1 VRKDNDMQRFKN
13 ILFIAAPD
21 SVGGVALECAATLAV
36 NNQARLTVVRVIEEM
51 PLELKLV
58 DRVLSADDLQAE
70 IVAKHRQKL
79 EEQLVAWNK
88 DIEIEVKVLIG
99 KPFLQIIREVLRSGA
114 DLVVKMAESGAW
126 LDRVFGSD
134 DMHLL
139 RKCPCPVWLVKSDS
153 PKAYQRILAAVDVDD
168 LYPPEELN
176 TRYQLN
182 LQVLEIASS
191 LALSEFAELHIVHAW
206 KAIGEGEMRSG
217 FIKSSEDEVVAYVES
232 SEDEVVAY
240 VEEVRQQHKQN
251 LEELVD
257 GIMSKLGRNTSGY
270 LKPKTHLLKGYAG
283 EDIPVL
289 AREIKA
295 DLVVMGT
302 IARTGISGFI
312 MGNTAETILNRLD
325 CSVLAIKPPGFETPI
340 TLDD

>member
-1 VRKDNDMQRFKN
+1 MQRFKD

-21 SVGGVALECAATLAV
+21 SVAGVALECAATLAV

-51 PLELKLV
+51 PPELKLV
-58 DRVLSADDLQAE
+58 DRVLSAHDLQAE

-79 EEQLVAWNK
+79 EQQLVAWNK
-88 DIEIEVKVLIG
+88 NIEIEVRVLIG
-99 KPFLQIIREVLRSGA
+99 KPFLQIIREVLRNGA
-114 DLVVKMAESGAW
+114 DLVVKMAESGGW
-126 LDRVFGSD
+126 LDRVYGSD

-153 PKAYQRILAAVDVDD
+153 PRAYQRILAAVDVDD

-206 KAIGEGEMRSG
+206 RAIGESEMRSG
-217 FIKSSEDEVVAYVES
+217 FIKSSEDEVVAYVEG
-232 SEDEVVAY
+232 
-240 VEEVRQQHKQN
+240 VRQQHKQN
-251 LEELVD
+251 LDALVD
-257 GIMSKLGRNTSGY
+257 GIMSKLGRNASGY
-270 LKPKTHLLKGYAG
+270 LKPKTHLLKGYPG

-289 AREIKA
+289 AREIEA

-340 TLDD
+340 KLDDKEH

>member
-1 VRKDNDMQRFKN
+1 MQRFKD
-13 ILFIAAPD
+13 ILFIAGPD
-21 SVGGVALECAATLAV
+21 SVGGAALECAAILAV

-79 EEQLVAWNK
+79 EQQLVAWNK
-88 DIEIEVKVLIG
+88 KIEIEVRVLIG
-99 KPFLQIIREVLRSGA
+99 KPFLQIIREVLRNGA
-114 DLVVKMAESGAW
+114 DLVVKMAESGGW

-139 RKCPCPVWLVKSDS
+139 RKCPCPVWLIKSDS
-153 PKAYQRILAAVDVDD
+153 PRAYQRILAAVDVDD

-206 KAIGEGEMRSG
+206 RAIGESEMRSG
-217 FIKSSEDEVVAYVES
+217 FIKSSEDEVVAYVE
-232 SEDEVVAY
+232 
-240 VEEVRQQHKQN
+240 EVRQQHGQN
-251 LEELVD
+251 LDELVD
-257 GIMSKLGRNTSGY
+257 EIMSKLGRNTSGY
-270 LKPKTHLLKGYAG
+270 LKPETHLLKGYPG
-283 EDIPVL
+283 EDIPAL
-289 AREIKA
+289 AREIEA

>member
-1 VRKDNDMQRFKN
+1 MKRFKN

-21 SVGGVALECAATLAV
+21 SVGGAALECATTLAV

-79 EEQLVAWNK
+79 EEQLVARNK
-88 DIEIEVKVLIG
+88 DIEIEVRVLIG
-99 KPFLQIIREVLRSGA
+99 KPFLQIIREVLRNDH
-114 DLVVKMAESGAW
+114 DLVVKMAESGGW

-206 KAIGEGEMRSG
+206 RSIGESEMRSG
-217 FIKSSEDEVVAYVES
+217 FIKSSEDEVVAYVE
-232 SEDEVVAY
+232 
-240 VEEVRQQHKQN
+240 EVRQRHKQN
-251 LEELVD
+251 LDELVD

-270 LKPKTHLLKGYAG
+270 LKPETHLLKGYAG

-325 CSVLAIKPPGFETPI
+325 CSVLAIKPPGFKTPI

>member
-1 VRKDNDMQRFKN
+1 MQRFKD
-13 ILFIAAPD
+13 ILFIAASD
-21 SVGGVALECAATLAV
+21 SVGGAALECAATLAV

-70 IVAKHRQKL
+70 IVAKHRQRL
-79 EEQLVAWNK
+79 EEQLVARNK
-88 DIEIEVKVLIG
+88 DIEIEVRVLIG
-99 KPFLQIIREVLRSGA
+99 KPFLQIIREVLRNDH
-114 DLVVKMAESGAW
+114 DLVVKMAESGRW

-206 KAIGEGEMRSG
+206 RAIGEGEMPGG
-217 FIKSSEDEVVAYVES
+217 FIKS

-240 VEEVRQQHKQN
+240 VEEVRQQHKHN
-251 LEELVD
+251 LDELVD
-257 GIMSKLGRNTSGY
+257 GIMSQLGRNTSGY
-270 LKPKTHLLKGYAG
+270 LKPETHLLKGYAG

>member
-1 VRKDNDMQRFKN
+1 MQRFKD
-13 ILFIAAPD
+13 ILFIAASD
-21 SVGGVALECAATLAV
+21 SVGGAALECAATLAV

-70 IVAKHRQKL
+70 IVAKHRQRL
-79 EEQLVAWNK
+79 EEQLVARNK
-88 DIEIEVKVLIG
+88 DIEIEVRVLIG
-99 KPFLQIIREVLRSGA
+99 KPFLQIIREVLRNDH
-114 DLVVKMAESGAW
+114 DLVVKMAESGGW

-153 PKAYQRILAAVDVDD
+153 PRTYQRILAAVDVDD

-182 LQVLEIASS
+182 LQVLVIASS

-206 KAIGEGEMRSG
+206 KAIGESEMRSG
-217 FIKSSEDEVVAYVES
+217 FIKSSEDEVVAYVER
-232 SEDEVVAY
+232 
-240 VEEVRQQHKQN
+240 VRQQHKRN
-251 LEELVD
+251 LDELVD

-270 LKPKTHLLKGYAG
+270 LKPETHLLKGYAG

-325 CSVLAIKPPGFETPI
+325 CSVLAIKPLGFETPI

>member
-1 VRKDNDMQRFKN
+1 MQRFKD
-13 ILFIAAPD
+13 ILFIAASD
-21 SVGGVALECAATLAV
+21 SVGGAALECAATLAV

-70 IVAKHRQKL
+70 IVAKHRQRL
-79 EEQLVAWNK
+79 EEQLVARNK
-88 DIEIEVKVLIG
+88 DIEIEVRVLIG
-99 KPFLQIIREVLRSGA
+99 KPFLQIIREVLRNDH
-114 DLVVKMAESGAW
+114 DLVVKMAESGRW

-206 KAIGEGEMRSG
+206 RAIGEGEMRSG
-217 FIKSSEDEVVAYVES
+217 FIKSSEDEVVAYVE
-232 SEDEVVAY
+232 
-240 VEEVRQQHKQN
+240 EVRQQHKQD
-251 LEELVD
+251 LDELVD

-270 LKPKTHLLKGYAG
+270 LKPETHLLKGYAG

-289 AREIKA
+289 AREVKA

>member
-1 VRKDNDMQRFKN
+1 MQRFKD
-13 ILFIAAPD
+13 ILFIAASD
-21 SVGGVALECAATLAV
+21 SVGVAALECAATLAV
-36 NNQARLTVVRVIEEM
+36 NNQARLTVVRIIEEM

-70 IVAKHRQKL
+70 IVAKHRQRL
-79 EEQLVAWNK
+79 EEQLVARNK
-88 DIEIEVKVLIG
+88 DIEIEVRVLIG
-99 KPFLQIIREVLRSGA
+99 KPFLQIIREVLRNDH
-114 DLVVKMAESGAW
+114 DLVVKMAESGRW

-206 KAIGEGEMRSG
+206 RAIGEGEMPSG
-217 FIKSSEDEVVAYVES
+217 FIKS

-240 VEEVRQQHKQN
+240 VEEVRQQHKQD
-251 LEELVD
+251 LDELVD

-270 LKPKTHLLKGYAG
+270 LKPETHLLKGYAG

-289 AREIKA
+289 AREVKA

>member
-1 VRKDNDMQRFKN
+1 MQRFKD
-13 ILFIAAPD
+13 ILFIAASD
-21 SVGGVALECAATLAV
+21 SVGGAALECAATLAV

-70 IVAKHRQKL
+70 IVAKHRQRL
-79 EEQLVAWNK
+79 EEQLVARNK
-88 DIEIEVKVLIG
+88 DIEIEVRVLIG
-99 KPFLQIIREVLRSGA
+99 KPFLQIIREVLRNDH
-114 DLVVKMAESGAW
+114 DLVVKMAESGGW

-153 PKAYQRILAAVDVDD
+153 PRTYQRILAAVDVDD

-182 LQVLEIASS
+182 LQVLVIASS

-206 KAIGEGEMRSG
+206 KAIGESEMRSG
-217 FIKSSEDEVVAYVES
+217 FIKSSEDEVVAYVER
-232 SEDEVVAY
+232 
-240 VEEVRQQHKQN
+240 VRQQHKRN
-251 LEELVD
+251 LDELVD

-270 LKPKTHLLKGYAG
+270 LKPETHLLKGYAG

-295 DLVVMGT
+295 DLVVM
-302 IARTGISGFI
+302 ISGFI

-325 CSVLAIKPPGFETPI
+325 CSVLAIKPLGFETPI

>member
-1 VRKDNDMQRFKN
+1 MQRFKD
-13 ILFIAAPD
+13 ILFIAASD
-21 SVGGVALECAATLAV
+21 SVGGAALECAATLAV

-70 IVAKHRQKL
+70 IVAKHRQRL
-79 EEQLVAWNK
+79 EEQLVARNK
-88 DIEIEVKVLIG
+88 DIEIEVRVLIG
-99 KPFLQIIREVLRSGA
+99 KPFLQIIREVLRNDH
-114 DLVVKMAESGAW
+114 DLVVKMAESGRW

-206 KAIGEGEMRSG
+206 RAIGEGEMPSG
-217 FIKSSEDEVVAYVES
+217 FIKS

-240 VEEVRQQHKQN
+240 VEEVRQQHKQD
-251 LEELVD
+251 LDELVD

-270 LKPKTHLLKGYAG
+270 LKPETHLLKGYAG

-289 AREIKA
+289 AREVKA

>member
-1 VRKDNDMQRFKN
+1 MQRFKD
-13 ILFIAAPD
+13 ILFIAASD
-21 SVGGVALECAATLAV
+21 SVGGAALECAATLAV

-70 IVAKHRQKL
+70 IVAKHRQRL

-88 DIEIEVKVLIG
+88 NIEIEVRVLIG
-99 KPFLQIIREVLRSGA
+99 KPFLQIIREVLRNDH
-114 DLVVKMAESGAW
+114 DLVVKMAESGGW

-153 PKAYQRILAAVDVDD
+153 PRTYQRILAAVDVDD

-182 LQVLEIASS
+182 LQVLVIASS

-206 KAIGEGEMRSG
+206 KAIGESEMRSG
-217 FIKSSEDEVVAYVES
+217 FIKSSEDEVVAYVER
-232 SEDEVVAY
+232 
-240 VEEVRQQHKQN
+240 VRQQHKRN
-251 LEELVD
+251 LDELVD

-270 LKPKTHLLKGYAG
+270 LKPETHLLKGYAG

-325 CSVLAIKPPGFETPI
+325 CSVLAIKPLGFETPI

>member
-1 VRKDNDMQRFKN
+1 MQRFKD

-21 SVGGVALECAATLAV
+21 SVGGAALECAATLAV
-36 NNQARLTVVRVIEEM
+36 NNQARLTVVRIIEGM

-79 EEQLVAWNK
+79 EEQIVAWNK
-88 DIEIEVKVLIG
+88 NIEIEVRVLIG
-99 KPFLQIIREVLRSGA
+99 KPFLQIIREVLRGGC
-114 DLVVKMAESGAW
+114 DLVVKMAESGGW

-153 PKAYQRILAAVDVDD
+153 PRAYQRILAAVDVDY

-206 KAIGEGEMRSG
+206 RAIGESEMRSG
-217 FIKSSEDEVVAYVES
+217 FIKSSEDEVVAYVE
-232 SEDEVVAY
+232 
-240 VEEVRQQHKQN
+240 EVRRQHKQN
-251 LEELVD
+251 LDELVD

-270 LKPKTHLLKGYAG
+270 LKPETHLLKGYAG

-289 AREIKA
+289 AREVKA

>member
-1 VRKDNDMQRFKN
+1 MQRFKD
-13 ILFIAAPD
+13 ILFIAASD
-21 SVGGVALECAATLAV
+21 SVGGAALECAATLAV
-36 NNQARLTVVRVIEEM
+36 NNQARLTVVRIIEEM

-70 IVAKHRQKL
+70 IVAKHRQRL
-79 EEQLVAWNK
+79 EEQLVARNK
-88 DIEIEVKVLIG
+88 DIEIEVRVLIG
-99 KPFLQIIREVLRSGA
+99 KPFLQIIREVLRNDH
-114 DLVVKMAESGAW
+114 DLVVKMAESGRW

-206 KAIGEGEMRSG
+206 RAIGEGEMRSG
-217 FIKSSEDEVVAYVES
+217 FIKSSEDEVVAYVE
-232 SEDEVVAY
+232 
-240 VEEVRQQHKQN
+240 EVRQQHKQD
-251 LEELVD
+251 LDELVD

-270 LKPKTHLLKGYAG
+270 LKPETHLLKGYAG

-289 AREIKA
+289 AREVKA

>member
-1 VRKDNDMQRFKN
+1 MQRFKD
-13 ILFIAAPD
+13 ILFIAASD
-21 SVGGVALECAATLAV
+21 SVGGAALECATTLAV

-70 IVAKHRQKL
+70 IVAKHRQRL
-79 EEQLVAWNK
+79 EEQLVARNK
-88 DIEIEVKVLIG
+88 DIEIEVRVLIG
-99 KPFLQIIREVLRSGA
+99 KPFLQIIREVLRNDH
-114 DLVVKMAESGAW
+114 DLVVKMAESGGW

-206 KAIGEGEMRSG
+206 RAIGEGEMRSG
-217 FIKSSEDEVVAYVES
+217 FIKSSEDEVVAYVE
-232 SEDEVVAY
+232 
-240 VEEVRQQHKQN
+240 EVRQQHKQN
-251 LEELVD
+251 LDELVD

-270 LKPKTHLLKGYAG
+270 LKPETHLLKGYAG